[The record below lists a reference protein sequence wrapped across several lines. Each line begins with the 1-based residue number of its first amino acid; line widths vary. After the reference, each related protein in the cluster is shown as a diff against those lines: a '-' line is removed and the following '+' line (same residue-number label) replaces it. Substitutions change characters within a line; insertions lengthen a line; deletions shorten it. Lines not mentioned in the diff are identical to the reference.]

1 MSFRW
6 RLFLGVGLAVL
17 LTAAVYG
24 FLGYFAFKRSLD
36 SMTSD
41 SFQSFKQ
48 AALAS
53 WDMSGERPTLELTD
67 SSRAVFAEYSTSR
80 FRLVRTNE
88 PPYEVLGEFPQT
100 LTGWLYERQVL
111 EDGYTL
117 EIAFNTTENQ
127 SALRSYIQTGFA
139 ALPVALG
146 LAVLFAFLLQRLFMR
161 PIKDLQRATQQLSSQ
176 AIPEP
181 IAVPQ
186 GNDELSQLA
195 ESFNRMTTS
204 LQAFIERERSFTRYA
219 SHELR
224 TPLANMRVL
233 IEAMQKGITTAD
245 EAYPQLE
252 DTMKRMEG
260 ILSGLLTLT
269 RSPQFT
275 PEPVMLENVVKQVIG
290 SLCAETEQARVR
302 FQHVAS
308 PVVLGREDLLKQ
320 IVSNLIQNALKYS
333 TERVEVRL
341 EEATNE
347 ARVIV
352 RDYGTGV
359 PNEVLEKLT
368 DPFFRVD
375 KRKGG
380 LGLGLALV
388 KHIVTS
394 LKGTLLLRNSHP
406 GLEATVTLPKANLG
420 ELKATKDTKELS
432 HA

>member
-24 FLGYFAFKRSLD
+24 FLGYFAFKGSLD

-53 WDMSGERPTLELTD
+53 WDMSGEHPTLALTD

-80 FRLVRTNE
+80 FRLVRANE
-88 PPYEVLGEFPQT
+88 PPYEVLGAFPQT
-100 LTGWLYERQVL
+100 LTGWLYERQGL

-127 SALRSYIQTGFA
+127 DALRSYIQTTLA

-146 LAVLFAFLLQRLFMR
+146 LAVLFAFLLQRIFMR
-161 PIKDLQRATQQLSSQ
+161 PIKDLQRATQQLSLQ

-181 IAVPQ
+181 IAIPQ
-186 GNDELSQLA
+186 GKDELSQLA
-195 ESFNRMTTS
+195 ESFNRMTAS

-233 IEAMQKGITTAD
+233 VEGMQRGITTPE
-245 EAYPQLE
+245 EAYPHLE

-269 RSPQFT
+269 RSPQLT
-275 PEPVMLENVVKQVIG
+275 PEPVMLENVVKQVMNG
-290 SLCAETEQARVR
+290 LCVTEQTRVR
-302 FQHVAS
+302 FQQIAS
-308 PVVLGREDLLKQ
+308 PVVLGREDLLRQ
-320 IVSNLIQNALKYS
+320 IVANLIHNALKYS
-333 TERVEVRL
+333 AESVEVRL
-341 EEATNE
+341 EESANE
-347 ARVIV
+347 ARLIV

-359 PNEVLEKLT
+359 PSEALEKLT

-380 LGLGLALV
+380 SGLGLALV

-394 LKGTLLLRNSHP
+394 LKGTLLLCNSHP

-420 ELKATKDTKELS
+420 EVKATKDTKELS

>member
-24 FLGYFAFKRSLD
+24 FLGYLAFKGSLD
-36 SMTSD
+36 SITSD

-53 WDMSGERPTLELTD
+53 WDMSGEHPTLELTD

-80 FRLVRTNE
+80 FRLVRANE

-117 EIAFNTTENQ
+117 ELAFNVNENQ
-127 SALRSYIQTGFA
+127 SALRSYIQTTFA

-146 LAVLFAFLLQRLFMR
+146 LAVLFAFLLQRIFMR

-181 IAVPQ
+181 IAVPE

-195 ESFNRMTTS
+195 ESFNRMTSS

-233 IEAMQKGITTAD
+233 VEGMQRGITTSE

-269 RSPQFT
+269 RSPQLT
-275 PEPVMLENVVKQVIG
+275 PEPVMLENVVKQVTNG
-290 SLCAETEQARVR
+290 LCSAEQARVR
-302 FQHVAS
+302 IQQVAS
-308 PVVLGREDLLKQ
+308 PVVLGREDLLRQ
-320 IVSNLIQNALKYS
+320 IVSNLVHNALKYS
-333 TERVEVRL
+333 TESVEVRL
-341 EEATNE
+341 EETINE
-347 ARVIV
+347 TRLIV
-352 RDYGTGV
+352 RDYGAGV
-359 PNEVLEKLT
+359 PSEMLEKLT

-394 LKGTLLLRNSHP
+394 LKGTLLLRNGHP

-420 ELKATKDTKELS
+420 ELKVTKELS

>member
-17 LTAAVYG
+17 LTATVYG
-24 FLGYFAFKRSLD
+24 FLGYFAFKQSLD
-36 SMTSD
+36 SVTSN
-41 SFQSFKQ
+41 SFQSFKR

-53 WDMSGERPTLELTD
+53 WDMSGEHPTLALSD

-100 LTGWLYERQVL
+100 LTGWLYERHVL
-111 EDGYTL
+111 EGGYTL
-117 EIAFNTTENQ
+117 EVAFNTTENQ
-127 SALRSYIQTGFA
+127 SALRSYIRTTLA

-146 LAVLFAFLLQRLFMR
+146 LAVLFAFLLQRIFMR

-176 AIPEP
+176 AIPAP
-181 IAVPQ
+181 IAVPE
-186 GNDELSQLA
+186 GSDELSQLA

-233 IEAMQKGITTAD
+233 IEGMQRGITTPE

-269 RSPQFT
+269 RSPQLT
-275 PEPVMLENVVKQVIG
+275 PEPVMLEDVVKQVIN
-290 SLCAETEQARVR
+290 SLCVTEQTRVH
-302 FQHVAS
+302 FQQLAS
-308 PVVLGREDLLKQ
+308 SVVLGREDLLRQ
-320 IVSNLIQNALKYS
+320 IISNLIHNALKYS
-333 TERVEVRL
+333 TESVEVRL
-341 EEATNE
+341 EEAASE
-347 ARVIV
+347 ARLIV
-352 RDYGTGV
+352 RDYGPGV
-359 PNEVLEKLT
+359 PSESLEKLT

-394 LKGTLLLRNSHP
+394 LKGTLIVHNSHP
-406 GLEATVTLPKANLG
+406 GLEATVTLPKASLG
-420 ELKATKDTKELS
+420 ELKAMKDTKVS
-432 HA
+432 SYA

>member
-6 RLFLGVGLAVL
+6 RLFLGVGLSVL
-17 LTAAVYG
+17 LTATVYG
-24 FLGYFAFKRSLD
+24 FLGYVTFKRSLD
-36 SMTSD
+36 SIIAD
-41 SFQSFKQ
+41 SSNSYKQ

-53 WDMSGERPTLELTD
+53 VDVSGERPRLIPTD
-67 SSRAVFAEYSTSR
+67 STTAVFSEYSTSR
-80 FRLVRTNE
+80 FRVLRVNE
-88 PPYEVLGEFPQT
+88 PPLEVGGEFPQN
-100 LTGWLYERQVL
+100 LTGWLYINQAL
-111 EDGYTL
+111 DNGYTL
-117 EIAFNTTENQ
+117 EVAFNTNENQ
-127 SALRSYIQTGFA
+127 SALKSYLRTGFA

-146 LAVLFAFLLQRLFMR
+146 LAVLFAFLLQRIFMR

-181 IAVPQ
+181 IAVPE
-186 GNDELSQLA
+186 GDDELSQLA
-195 ESFNRMTTS
+195 ESFNRMTSS

-233 IEAMQKGITTAD
+233 VEGMQRGITSPE

-252 DTMKRMEG
+252 DTMKRTEG

-269 RSPQFT
+269 RSPQLT
-275 PEPVMLENVVKQVIG
+275 PEPVMLENVVKQVIS
-290 SLCAETEQARVR
+290 SLCGVEQARVH
-302 FQHVAS
+302 FQQVAS
-308 PVVLGREDLLKQ
+308 PVVLGREDLLRQ
-320 IVSNLIQNALKYS
+320 IISNLMHNALKYS
-333 TERVEVRL
+333 AGSVEVRL
-341 EEATNE
+341 EEAPSE
-347 ARVIV
+347 ARLTV
-352 RDYGTGV
+352 RDYGPGV
-359 PNEVLEKLT
+359 PNEVLEKLI

-394 LKGTLLLRNSHP
+394 LRGTLSVRNSHP
-406 GLEATVTLPKANLG
+406 GLEAIVTLPKAILH
-420 ELKATKDTKELS
+420 ELKTAKELS